1 MVKPRPFP
9 ANAQTEPDSKI
20 IASLPGSETTTH
32 EAEQTKWGWGS
43 RREER
48 RKRKEEMR
56 ATKVESHDKE
66 EVQKIK
72 EAVDK
77 IWAERKQAAVEIQA
91 TANEKVSPPLPICN
105 VADNQAKE
113 YARVKLETLSQA
125 VDTLRAVRLLY
136 LTRAVSDQQAL
147 TADAE
152 KARDPKLV

>member
-1 MVKPRPFP
+1 
-9 ANAQTEPDSKI
+9 
-20 IASLPGSETTTH
+20 
-32 EAEQTKWGWGS
+32 
-43 RREER
+43 
-48 RKRKEEMR
+48 MR

-91 TANEKVSPPLPICN
+91 TANEKVSSSICN

-125 VDTLRAVRLLY
+125 VDTLRAVRLSY
-136 LTRAVSDQQAL
+136 LTRAVSDHQAL